1 MSSVLD
7 RGEGEAPQLA
17 LVIGANGGIGHALRV
32 RLLDRYPSL
41 LLVSVSRE
49 QALPINDRDTPLA
62 ADICAED
69 EVNALPEQLKDYGP
83 FDLCLIATGWLHD
96 EAMQPEKSFKQLNV
110 EQMQRSFM
118 INTIAPVL
126 AIKALM
132 PVLSK
137 QARIGVLS
145 ARVGSVSDNR
155 LGGWHSYRA
164 SKSALNMLIKN
175 FAIELSRAPK
185 KKIIVGLQ
193 PGTTATPLSA
203 PFQKNVAEGHLQ
215 TPQYTATQLVEVM
228 ARLLPED
235 SGKLFDFLGEEFAP

>member
-1 MSSVLD
+1 MASVLD
-7 RGEGEAPQLA
+7 RDDADAPQSA

-32 RLLDRYPSL
+32 RLLERYPL
-41 LLVSVSRE
+41 LQLVSISRKP
-49 QALPINDRDTPLA
+49 ALPINDRDVPLA
-62 ADICAED
+62 ADICSEGD
-69 EVNALPEQLKDYGP
+69 LQSLLEQLKQYAP
-83 FDLCLIATGWLHD
+83 FDLLLIATGWLHD
-96 EAMQPEKSFKQLNV
+96 ESMQPEKSFKQLSV
-110 EQMQRSFM
+110 EQLQRSFL
-118 INTIAPVL
+118 INTIAPSM
-126 AIKALM
+126 AIQTLM
-132 PVLSK
+132 PVLGK
-137 QARIGVLS
+137 HCKIGVLS

-164 SKSALNMLIKN
+164 SKAALNMLIKN
-175 FAIELSRAPK
+175 YAIEFSRAPK

-235 SGKLFDFLGEEFAP
+235 SGKLFDFLGEEFSP